1 LLTHLYNK
9 DGFLDLIM
17 IHLSPAAANEVK
29 RLKFKQQAN
38 VMFRLAVKP
47 GGCSGWY
54 YDMSFDE
61 IVVPTLNDRIFH
73 CDGISVVIDI
83 KSLDYINGLTLDY
96 SEDLMGGGFRFH
108 NNNAIATCGC
118 GNSFSI

>member
-1 LLTHLYNK
+1 
-9 DGFLDLIM
+9 M
-17 IHLSPAAANEVK
+17 IHLSPAAVNEVK
-29 RLKFKQQAN
+29 RLKFKQQPN

-54 YDMSFDE
+54 YDISFDE
-61 IVVPTLNDRIFH
+61 IVVPSDDCIFQ

-83 KSLDYINGLTLDY
+83 KSLNYINDLTLDY

-118 GNSFSI
+118 GNSFSIYAQSAI

>member
-1 LLTHLYNK
+1 
-9 DGFLDLIM
+9 M

-29 RLKFKQQAN
+29 RLQFKQQPN

-54 YDMSFDE
+54 YDLSFDE
-61 IVVPTLNDRIFH
+61 IVIPSHDRLDLTVNDRIFY

-83 KSLDYINGLTLDY
+83 KSLDYINDLTLDY

-108 NNNAIATCGC
+108 NNNALATCGC
-118 GNSFSI
+118 GNSFSIHTQSAIL

>member
-1 LLTHLYNK
+1 
-9 DGFLDLIM
+9 M

-29 RLKFKQQAN
+29 RLKFKQQPN

-54 YDMSFDE
+54 YDVSFDE
-61 IVVPTLNDRIFH
+61 IAVLSDDGSDQNPSDRIFH
-73 CDGISVVIDI
+73 CDGVSVVIDI

-108 NNNAIATCGC
+108 NNNAMATCGC
-118 GNSFSI
+118 GNSFSIYPQSAI